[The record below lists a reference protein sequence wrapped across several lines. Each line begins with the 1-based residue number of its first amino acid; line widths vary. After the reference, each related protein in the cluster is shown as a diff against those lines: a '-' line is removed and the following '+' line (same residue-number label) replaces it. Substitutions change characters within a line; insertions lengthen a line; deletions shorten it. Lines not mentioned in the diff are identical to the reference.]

1 MEKRDPTRG
10 LYATDP
16 VVTAVIEQFSKEQ
29 KSLSELGR
37 LVNKEMVD
45 ALVYELVFGVKK
57 DDSTNR

>member
-1 MEKRDPTRG
+1 MIERDPTRG

>member
-1 MEKRDPTRG
+1 MEKRDPTRW
-10 LYATDP
+10 LYDTDP

-29 KSLSELGR
+29 GGLGELGS

-57 DDSTNR
+57 DDYTNR

>member
-1 MEKRDPTRG
+1 MEKQDPTRG

-29 KSLSELGR
+29 ESLSELGR